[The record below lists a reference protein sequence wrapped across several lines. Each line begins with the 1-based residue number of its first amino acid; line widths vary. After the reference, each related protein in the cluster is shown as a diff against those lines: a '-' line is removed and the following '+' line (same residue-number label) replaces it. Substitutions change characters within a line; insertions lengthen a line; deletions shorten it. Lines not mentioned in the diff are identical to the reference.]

1 MEGALE
7 KLIKLSAEGARRKR
21 RISQAKGQSRK
32 NILLDYLLIF
42 LQGCL
47 KKGQLF
53 IFYGG

>member
-7 KLIKLSAEGARRKR
+7 KLIKLRAEGARRKR
-21 RISQAKGQSRK
+21 RISQAKRRSRN